1 MNDHFPINHTDRMLP
16 SVNLPY
22 SVHRTTSQEH
32 KNTRSLGRITYNNSV
47 CNSGRRG
54 WTLSEGRMTPSPI
67 DVGGGRVSSDLSQLL
82 YEHAMATVLRAQ
94 QSTTLPYLAL
104 SNQNIVQLSSIK
116 AETGEKMLCVY

>member
-16 SVNLPY
+16 SINLPY

-32 KNTRSLGRITYNNSV
+32 KNTRSLGTITYNNSV
-47 CNSGRRG
+47 CNSGRKG

-67 DVGGGRVSSDLSQLL
+67 DVGGVSSDLSQLL
-82 YEHAMATVLRAQ
+82 YEDAMATVLRAQ

-104 SNQNIVQLSSIK
+104 SNQNIVHLSSIK